1 MNQDALSIFWSSLP
15 ALSPID
21 GILTFQTTPD
31 FLPEGFKELYIR
43 QSYVDLFQIIM
54 DNLTNS
60 DQRNRYHRMAITG
73 NPGIGKS
80 LFLFYVM
87 WRISSMD
94 NVGTV
99 ILRRA
104 KDDGLIYVFG
114 RNNSW
119 STVNYGDI
127 VSLLSSPN
135 TWYLTDTLD
144 PPPGEVKAVTILVAS
159 PARKHY
165 KEFLKYSVTDVLR
178 YLPVWSLEELMKARK
193 SFSLSEEQVE
203 NRYCLIGGIPRF
215 VLEKEQDLVSLIDG
229 AIIRLNIDNFE
240 SIAVG
245 NLQKDDEISHLV
257 VHFEVNAGYT
267 DATLRMG
274 SSYITEKAL
283 DVFVNHQESKLKR
296 FLLRAEHTS
305 LLSTIRGNLFEA
317 YAHRILSAGG
327 EFTVRSI
334 SQETPPCTI
343 KLKQLKTERFYDIG
357 QCKDEKYFLPWNPNY
372 PCIDSFIP
380 HVGHFQMTVSLHHP
394 VSKKMTDIVKD
405 SGEKKI
411 YFVVPQSIYSS
422 FPCQQVASG
431 GLNLDQFALLLNIE

>member
-1 MNQDALSIFWSSLP
+1 M
-15 ALSPID
+15 
-21 GILTFQTTPD
+21 G
-31 FLPEGFKELYIR
+31 
-43 QSYVDLFQIIM
+43 
-54 DNLTNS
+54 
-60 DQRNRYHRMAITG
+60 
-73 NPGIGKS
+73 
-80 LFLFYVM
+80 
-87 WRISSMD
+87 
-94 NVGTV
+94 NVGSV
-99 ILRRA
+99 ILHRA
-104 KDDGLIYVFG
+104 KDRGLIYVF
-114 RNNSW
+114 RRDSCF
-119 STVNYGDI
+119 TTRDLGDI
-127 VSLLSSPN
+127 DRYLAIPN

-215 VLEKEQDLVSLIDG
+215 VLEKEQDLVSLKDLVSLIDG

-296 FLLRAEHTS
+296 FLLRA
-305 LLSTIRGNLFEA
+305 
-317 YAHRILSAGG
+317 
-327 EFTVRSI
+327 
-334 SQETPPCTI
+334 
-343 KLKQLKTERFYDIG
+343 
-357 QCKDEKYFLPWNPNY
+357 
-372 PCIDSFIP
+372 
-380 HVGHFQMTVSLHHP
+380 
-394 VSKKMTDIVKD
+394 
-405 SGEKKI
+405 
-411 YFVVPQSIYSS
+411 
-422 FPCQQVASG
+422 
-431 GLNLDQFALLLNIE
+431 